1 VTEQWSQDAL
11 VFDET
16 ALTQLFGAGEAPALS
31 SYYALFIEQALPL
44 LEIFHPEREQ
54 QSLQVL
60 EKLAHK
66 LKSSSSS
73 VGAHALGE
81 ILGMVETACLAG
93 DQAALARLVPQTY
106 TVAARTLDA
115 MAAFQSRLT
124 VSESNAQ
131 KLQD

>member
-16 ALTQLFGAGEAPALS
+16 ALAQLFGAGESPALS

-54 QSLQVL
+54 HSLQVL

-73 VGAHALGE
+73 VGAQALGQ
-81 ILGMVETACLAG
+81 ILGKVEAACLAG
-93 DQAALARLVPQTY
+93 DQAALAHLVPQTY
-106 TVAARTLDA
+106 TVAVRTLDA
-115 MAAFQSRLT
+115 IAAFQSRLT
-124 VSESNAQ
+124 VLESNAQ
-131 KLQD
+131 KLLD